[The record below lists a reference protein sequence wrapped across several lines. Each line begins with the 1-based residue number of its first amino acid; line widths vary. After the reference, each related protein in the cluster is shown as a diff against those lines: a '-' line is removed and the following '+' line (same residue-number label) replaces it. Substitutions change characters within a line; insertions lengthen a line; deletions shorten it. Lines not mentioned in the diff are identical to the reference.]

1 MAEKFFSQSI
11 ANEGIDFFTM
21 TDFTFKQ
28 IDKNEYETFMEGKSL
43 NIFFKIPDGC
53 KIEDYNI
60 EKTEETPTLVGS
72 PSKAAYF
79 EFTKAPDEET
89 ANFISPLAGLNFL
102 NKSYIKIEDFLSLG
116 DNKEVNIDLKD
127 GASPCFQGFDF
138 ANNRDST
145 FIFTPSSFKK
155 ISEEELNKVAFHSSG
170 ISTIEGNAN
179 LTLTLGDN
187 TLIEDIFCC
196 GSSSRSGLDNKVDL
210 SKIRYLDCNSS
221 YFYLKTNSFTIAVE
235 CDIFKFIK
243 ATLMAEGKAKPSG
256 TICLFKNKYK
266 EEGELNSIVLESN
279 DLIFEGTSSLI
290 VDTKSL
296 TFETSPKNKSSTCRK
311 TNKLRAKDGIT
322 LMGARFENSNIASDH
337 GTITM
342 IDSDLHDATVHFSDA
357 GDESSNGVI
366 KNADIRYSDLKNI
379 NGILT
384 NDLFNCKADNVVFE
398 KESFIKYGPP
408 IRDVKGRW
416 LELENVV
423 LKEGAFLKL
432 YDYSNQENPLKK
444 FSNSTI
450 EGKIEIDNDVN
461 YTIESSILK
470 SGNIKIKAGDKID
483 KVLIDNSILEG
494 DNVLYNVSELSCSEV
509 RDSEL
514 DLKEPAKIS
523 NQLLSFEDID
533 DYEAYQR
540 AQEPKLEEP
549 KRDVGKITTEDW
561 EVL

>member
-1 MAEKFFSQSI
+1 MS
-11 ANEGIDFFTM
+11 
-21 TDFTFKQ
+21 DFTFKQ
-28 IDKNEYETFMEGKSL
+28 VDKNEYETFMEGKSL

-60 EKTEETPTLVGS
+60 KKAEETPTLVGS

-79 EFTKAPDEET
+79 EFTKTPDEET

-102 NKSYIKIEDFLSLG
+102 NKSYIKIEEFLSLG

-155 ISEEELNKVAFHSSG
+155 ISEEELNKAAFYSSG

-179 LTLTLGDN
+179 LTLILGDN

-196 GSSSRSGLDNKVDL
+196 GSSSRSGLENKVDL

-296 TFETSPKNKSSTCRK
+296 TFETSPKNRSSTCRK

-337 GTITM
+337 GVITM

-379 NGILT
+379 NGVLT
-384 NDLFNCKADNVVFE
+384 KELFNCNANNVILE
-398 KESFIKYGPP
+398 EESYIKYGSLT
-408 IRDVKGRW
+408 RDVKGRW

-423 LKEGAFLKL
+423 LKEQASLYL
-432 YDYSNQENPLKK
+432 YDYSNQESPLKK

-461 YTIESSILK
+461 YTIKSSVLK
-470 SGNIKIKAGDKID
+470 SGNMKIKAGDKID

-494 DNVLYNVSELSCSEV
+494 DNVLYNVSELTCSEV

-540 AQEPKLEEP
+540 AQEPKLEEI
-549 KRDVGKITTEDW
+549 KKDVGQITTEDW

>member
-1 MAEKFFSQSI
+1 MS
-11 ANEGIDFFTM
+11 
-21 TDFTFKQ
+21 DFTFKQ
-28 IDKNEYETFMEGKSL
+28 VDKNEYETFMEGNSL

-60 EKTEETPTLVGS
+60 KKTEETPTLVGS

-79 EFTKAPDEET
+79 EFTKTPDEET

-102 NKSYIKIEDFLSLG
+102 NKSYIKIEEFLSLG

-155 ISEEELNKVAFHSSG
+155 ISEEELNKAAFYSSG

-179 LTLTLGDN
+179 LTFTLGDN

-196 GSSSRSGLDNKVDL
+196 GSSNRSGLDNKVDL

-256 TICLFKNKYK
+256 KVCLFKNKYK

-296 TFETSPKNKSSTCRK
+296 TFETSPKNRSSTCRK

-342 IDSDLHDATVHFSDA
+342 IDSDLHDATVHFSNT

-366 KNADIRYSDLKNI
+366 KNGDIRYSDLKNI
-379 NGILT
+379 NGVLT
-384 NDLFNCKADNVVFE
+384 NDLFNCKADNVTFE
-398 KESFIKYGPP
+398 KESYIKYGSLT
-408 IRDVKGRW
+408 RDVKGRW

-423 LKEGAFLKL
+423 LKERASLYL
-432 YDYSNQENPLKK
+432 YDYSNQESPLKK

-450 EGKIEIDNDVN
+450 EGKVEIDNDVN
-461 YTIESSILK
+461 YTIESSVLK

-509 RDSEL
+509 RDSEISL
-514 DLKEPAKIS
+514 NKPTKIS
-523 NQLLSFEDID
+523 NQLLSCEDVD

-540 AQEPKLEEP
+540 AQEPKLEEI
-549 KRDVGKITTEDW
+549 KKDVGQITTEDW

>member
-1 MAEKFFSQSI
+1 MS
-11 ANEGIDFFTM
+11 
-21 TDFTFKQ
+21 DFTFKEVN
-28 IDKNEYETFMEGKSL
+28 KNEYETFMEGKSL

-60 EKTEETPTLVGS
+60 KRTVETPTLVGS

-79 EFTKAPDEET
+79 EFTKTPDEET

-102 NKSYIKIEDFLSLG
+102 NKSYIKIEEFLSLG

-196 GSSSRSGLDNKVDL
+196 GSSNRSGLDNKVDL

-243 ATLMAEGKAKPSG
+243 ATLSAEGKVKPSG
-256 TICLFKNKYK
+256 TVCLFKNKYK

-296 TFETSPKNKSSTCRK
+296 TFETSPKNRSSTCRK

-342 IDSDLHDATVHFSDA
+342 IDSDLHDATVHFSSA

-366 KNADIRYSDLKNI
+366 KNADIRYSDLKEV

-384 NDLFNCKADNVVFE
+384 NDLFNCRANNVTFG
-398 KESFIKYGPP
+398 KESYIKYGSLT
-408 IRDVKGRW
+408 RDVKGRW

-423 LKEGAFLKL
+423 LKEQASLYL
-432 YDYSNQENPLKK
+432 YDYSNQESPLKK

-450 EGKIEIDNDVN
+450 EGKVEIDNDVN

-470 SGNIKIKAGDKID
+470 SGNMKIKAGDKID
-483 KVLIDNSILEG
+483 KVVIDNTILEG

-533 DYEAYQR
+533 NYEAYRR
-540 AQEPKLEEP
+540 AQEPKFEEP

>member
-1 MAEKFFSQSI
+1 MA
-11 ANEGIDFFTM
+11 
-21 TDFTFKQ
+21 DFTFKEV
-28 IDKNEYETFMEGKSL
+28 DKNEYETFMEGNSL

-60 EKTEETPTLVGS
+60 KKAEETPTLVGS

-79 EFTKAPDEET
+79 EFVKAPDEET

-155 ISEEELNKVAFHSSG
+155 ISEEELNKAAFYSSG

-179 LTLTLGDN
+179 LILTLGDN

-196 GSSSRSGLDNKVDL
+196 GSSSRSGLENKVDL

-221 YFYLKTNSFTIAVE
+221 YFYLKTNGFTIAVE

-243 ATLMAEGKAKPSG
+243 ATLMAEGKVKPSG

-296 TFETSPKNKSSTCRK
+296 TFETSPKNRSSTCRK

-322 LMGARFENSNIASDH
+322 LMGARFENSHIASDN
-337 GTITM
+337 GVITV

-357 GDESSNGVI
+357 GDEYSNGVI
-366 KNADIRYSDLKNI
+366 KDADIRYSDLKNI
-379 NGILT
+379 NGVLT
-384 NDLFNCKADNVVFE
+384 KELFNCNANNVILE
-398 KESFIKYGPP
+398 EESYIKYGSLT
-408 IRDVKGRW
+408 RDVKGRW

-423 LKEGAFLKL
+423 LKEQASLYL
-432 YDYSNQENPLKK
+432 YDYSNQESPLKK

-450 EGKIEIDNDVN
+450 EGKIEIDNDVD
-461 YTIESSILK
+461 YTIKSSVLK
-470 SGNIKIKAGDKID
+470 SGNMKIKAGDKID
-483 KVLIDNSILEG
+483 KVVIDNSILEG
-494 DNVLYNVSELSCSEV
+494 DNVLYNVSELTCSEV

-533 DYEAYQR
+533 DYEAYQK

>member
-1 MAEKFFSQSI
+1 MS
-11 ANEGIDFFTM
+11 
-21 TDFTFKQ
+21 DFTFKQ

-60 EKTEETPTLVGS
+60 KKAEETPTLVGS
-72 PSKAAYF
+72 LSKAAYF

-89 ANFISPLAGLNFL
+89 TNFISPLAGLNFL

-155 ISEEELNKVAFHSSG
+155 ISEEELNKAAFYSSG

-196 GSSSRSGLDNKVDL
+196 GSSNRSGLDNKVDL

-243 ATLMAEGKAKPSG
+243 ATLMAEGKVKPSG

-296 TFETSPKNKSSTCRK
+296 TFETSPKERNTICEK
-311 TNKLRAKDGIT
+311 TNKLSAKEQIT
-322 LMGARFENSNIASDH
+322 LMGARLGNAQVASDN
-337 GTITM
+337 GTITI
-342 IDSDLHDATVHFSDA
+342 IDSDLHDATVHFSNA
-357 GDESSNGVI
+357 GYESSNGVI

-384 NDLFNCKADNVVFE
+384 NDLFNCNANNVTFG
-398 KESFIKYGPP
+398 KESFIKYGSPN
-408 IRDVKGRW
+408 RDVKGRW

-423 LKEGAFLKL
+423 LKEGALLDL
-432 YDYSNQENPLKK
+432 YDFNRQENPLKR
-444 FSNSTI
+444 FSNSTV
-450 EGKIEIDNDVN
+450 EGGVEINNNVD
-461 YTIESSILK
+461 YTIESSLLK
-470 SGNIKIKAGDKID
+470 SGKMEIKAGDKINR
-483 KVLIDNSILEG
+483 VLIDNSILEG

-540 AQEPKLEEP
+540 AQEPKLEEI
-549 KRDVGKITTEDW
+549 KKDVGQITTEDW

>member
-1 MAEKFFSQSI
+1 MS
-11 ANEGIDFFTM
+11 
-21 TDFTFKQ
+21 DFTFKQ
-28 IDKNEYETFMEGKSL
+28 INKNEYETFMEGKSL

-60 EKTEETPTLVGS
+60 KKTEETPTLVGS

-79 EFTKAPDEET
+79 EFTKAPDKE
-89 ANFISPLAGLNFL
+89 AFNAISPLAGLNFL
-102 NKSYIKIEDFLSLG
+102 NKSYIKIEEFLSLG

-127 GASPCFQGFDF
+127 GASPCFRSFNF

-179 LTLTLGDN
+179 LILTLGDN

-196 GSSSRSGLDNKVDL
+196 GSSSRSGLENKVDL

-221 YFYLKTNSFTIAVE
+221 YFYLKTNGFTIAVE

-243 ATLMAEGKAKPSG
+243 ATLMAEGKVKPSG
-256 TICLFKNKYK
+256 TVCLFKNKYK

-311 TNKLRAKDGIT
+311 TNKLSAKDQIT
-322 LMGARFENSNIASDH
+322 LMGARLENSQVVSDN
-337 GTITM
+337 GALTI
-342 IDSDLHDATVHFSDA
+342 IDGDIHDATVHFSSA
-357 GDESSNGVI
+357 GDEYSNGVI
-366 KNADIRYSDLKNI
+366 KDADIRYSDLKNI
-379 NGILT
+379 NG
-384 NDLFNCKADNVVFE
+384 V
-398 KESFIKYGPP
+398 
-408 IRDVKGRW
+408 
-416 LELENVV
+416 
-423 LKEGAFLKL
+423 
-432 YDYSNQENPLKK
+432 
-444 FSNSTI
+444 
-450 EGKIEIDNDVN
+450 
-461 YTIESSILK
+461 
-470 SGNIKIKAGDKID
+470 
-483 KVLIDNSILEG
+483 
-494 DNVLYNVSELSCSEV
+494 
-509 RDSEL
+509 
-514 DLKEPAKIS
+514 
-523 NQLLSFEDID
+523 QLLSFEDID

-540 AQEPKLEEP
+540 AQEPKLEEI
-549 KRDVGKITTEDW
+549 KKDVGQITTEDW

>member
-1 MAEKFFSQSI
+1 MS
-11 ANEGIDFFTM
+11 
-21 TDFTFKQ
+21 DFTFKEVG
-28 IDKNEYETFMEGKSL
+28 KNEYETFMESKTL

-60 EKTEETPTLVGS
+60 KKTEETPTLVGS

-79 EFTKAPDEET
+79 EFVKAPDEGT

-102 NKSYIKIEDFLSLG
+102 NKSYIKIEEFLSLG

-155 ISEEELNKVAFHSSG
+155 ISEEELNKAAFYSSG

-196 GSSSRSGLDNKVDL
+196 GSSNRSGLENKVDL
-210 SKIRYLDCNSS
+210 SKIKYLDCNSS
-221 YFYLKTNSFTIAVE
+221 YFYPKTNDFTIAVE
-235 CDIFKFIK
+235 CDAFKFSQ
-243 ATLMAEGKAKPSG
+243 ATLGTEGRSRQKNG
-256 TICLFKNKYK
+256 TVCLLKNKYK
-266 EEGELNSIVLESN
+266 EKGELNSIILESN
-279 DLIFEGTSSLI
+279 DLILDNNSSLI

-296 TFETSPKNKSSTCRK
+296 NFETSPKNRNTICEK
-311 TNKLRAKDGIT
+311 TNKLSAKDGIT
-322 LMGARFENSNIASDH
+322 LMGARLGNAQVASDN
-337 GTITM
+337 GTLTI

-366 KNADIRYSDLKNI
+366 KNADIRYSDLKEV

-384 NDLFNCKADNVVFE
+384 NDLFNCNANNVTFE
-398 KESFIKYGPP
+398 KESYIKYGSLT
-408 IRDVKGRW
+408 RDVKGRW

-423 LKEGAFLKL
+423 LKEQASLYL
-432 YDYSNQENPLKK
+432 YDYSNQESPLKK

-450 EGKIEIDNDVN
+450 EGGVEIDNDVD
-461 YTIESSILK
+461 YTIESSVLK
-470 SGNIKIKAGDKID
+470 SGNMKIKAGDKID
-483 KVLIDNSILEG
+483 KVVIDNSILEG

-514 DLKEPAKIS
+514 DLKEQAKIS

-533 DYEAYQR
+533 DYEAYQK
-540 AQEPKLEEP
+540 AQEPKLEEI
-549 KRDVGKITTEDW
+549 KKDVGQITTEDW

>member
-1 MAEKFFSQSI
+1 MS
-11 ANEGIDFFTM
+11 
-21 TDFTFKQ
+21 DFTFKQ

-116 DNKEVNIDLKD
+116 DNKEVNIDFKD

-296 TFETSPKNKSSTCRK
+296 TFETSPKNRSSTCRK

-322 LMGARFENSNIASDH
+322 LMGARFENSQIVADH

-342 IDSDLHDATVHFSDA
+342 IDSDLHDATVHFSNT

-366 KNADIRYSDLKNI
+366 KNGDIRYSDLKNI
-379 NGILT
+379 NGILA
-384 NDLFNCKADNVVFE
+384 NDLFNCKADNITFE
-398 KESFIKYGPP
+398 KESFVKYGPP

-423 LKEGAFLKL
+423 FKEQASLYL
-432 YDYSNQENPLKK
+432 YDYSNQESPLKK

-450 EGKIEIDNDVN
+450 EGKVEIDNDVN

-470 SGNIKIKAGDKID
+470 SGNMKIKAGDKID
-483 KVLIDNSILEG
+483 KVVIDNSILEG
-494 DNVLYNVSELSCSEV
+494 DNVLYNVSELTCSEV

-533 DYEAYQR
+533 DYAAYQR
-540 AQEPKLEEP
+540 AQEPKLEEI
-549 KRDVGKITTEDW
+549 KKDVGQITTEGW

>member
-1 MAEKFFSQSI
+1 MS
-11 ANEGIDFFTM
+11 
-21 TDFTFKQ
+21 DFTFKQ

-60 EKTEETPTLVGS
+60 KKTEETPTLVGS

-79 EFTKAPDEET
+79 EFTKTPDEET

-102 NKSYIKIEDFLSLG
+102 NKSYIKIEEFLSLG

-155 ISEEELNKVAFHSSG
+155 ISEEELNKVAFYSSG
-170 ISTIEGNAN
+170 ILTIEGNAN

-196 GSSSRSGLDNKVDL
+196 GSSNRSGLDNKVDL

-243 ATLMAEGKAKPSG
+243 ATLMAEGKVKPSG

-296 TFETSPKNKSSTCRK
+296 TFETSPKNRSSTCRK

-366 KNADIRYSDLKNI
+366 KDADIRYSDLKNI

-416 LELENVV
+416 LELENIV

-432 YDYSNQENPLKK
+432 YDYSNQESPLKK

-450 EGKIEIDNDVN
+450 EGKVEIDNDVT
-461 YTIESSILK
+461 YTIESSVLK
-470 SGNIKIKAGDKID
+470 SGNMKIKAGDKID
-483 KVLIDNSILEG
+483 KVVIDNSILEG
-494 DNVLYNVSELSCSEV
+494 DNVLYNISELSCSEV

-540 AQEPKLEEP
+540 AQEPKLEEI
-549 KRDVGKITTEDW
+549 KKDVGQITTEDW

>member
-1 MAEKFFSQSI
+1 MS
-11 ANEGIDFFTM
+11 
-21 TDFTFKQ
+21 DFTFKQ
-28 IDKNEYETFMEGKSL
+28 VDKNEYETFMEGNSL

-53 KIEDYNI
+53 KIEDYNVL
-60 EKTEETPTLVGS
+60 KTTETPSVMGR

-79 EFTKAPDEET
+79 EFTKAPDKDAVST
-89 ANFISPLAGLNFL
+89 ISPKAGLNFL
-102 NKSYIKIEDFLSLG
+102 SKRYIQIGELLNLG
-116 DNKEVNIDLKD
+116 DNDEVNVDFLD
-127 GASPCFQGFDF
+127 GASPHFETLNF
-138 ANNRDST
+138 ANNRKST

-155 ISEEELNKVAFHSSG
+155 ISEEELNNAGFYSSG
-170 ISTIEGNAN
+170 ITTIDGNAN
-179 LTLTLGDN
+179 LTLILGDN

-196 GSSSRSGLDNKVDL
+196 GSSSRSGLENKVDL

-243 ATLMAEGKAKPSG
+243 ATLSAGGKAKPSG
-256 TICLFKNKYK
+256 TICLFRNKYK
-266 EEGELNSIVLESN
+266 EKGELNSIVLESN
-279 DLIFEGTSSLI
+279 DLILEKNSSLI

-296 TFETSPKNKSSTCRK
+296 TFETSPKNRNTICEK
-311 TNKLRAKDGIT
+311 TNKLSAKDGIT
-322 LMGARFENSNIASDH
+322 LMGARLGNSQITSDN
-337 GTITM
+337 GFITV
-342 IDSDLHDATVHFSDA
+342 IDGDLHDATVHFSDA

-432 YDYSNQENPLKK
+432 YDYSNEENPLKK

-470 SGNIKIKAGDKID
+470 SGNIKIKADDKID

-494 DNVLYNVSELSCSEV
+494 DNVLYNVSELTCSEV

-533 DYEAYQR
+533 DYEAYLK

-549 KRDVGKITTEDW
+549 KRDVGKITTKDW

>member
-1 MAEKFFSQSI
+1 MS
-11 ANEGIDFFTM
+11 
-21 TDFTFKQ
+21 DFTFKQ

-60 EKTEETPTLVGS
+60 KKAEETPTLVGS

-79 EFTKAPDEET
+79 EFVKAPDEGT

-102 NKSYIKIEDFLSLG
+102 NKSYIRIEEFLSLG

-155 ISEEELNKVAFHSSG
+155 ISEEELNKVAFYSSG

-196 GSSSRSGLDNKVDL
+196 GSSNRSGLDNKVDL

-256 TICLFKNKYK
+256 TVCLFKNKYK

-296 TFETSPKNKSSTCRK
+296 TFETSPKNRSSTCRK

-342 IDSDLHDATVHFSDA
+342 IDSDLHDATVHFSNT

-366 KNADIRYSDLKNI
+366 KNGDIRYSDLKNI
-379 NGILT
+379 NGVLT
-384 NDLFNCKADNVVFE
+384 NDLFNCKADNVTFE
-398 KESFIKYGPP
+398 KESFVKYGPP

-423 LKEGAFLKL
+423 LKEQASLYL
-432 YDYSNQENPLKK
+432 YDYSNQESPLKK

-450 EGKIEIDNDVN
+450 EGKVEIDNDVN
-461 YTIESSILK
+461 YTIKSSILK
-470 SGNIKIKAGDKID
+470 SGNMKIKAGDKID
-483 KVLIDNSILEG
+483 KVVIDNSILEG

-523 NQLLSFEDID
+523 NQLLSCEDVD

-540 AQEPKLEEP
+540 AQEPKLEEI
-549 KRDVGKITTEDW
+549 KKDVGQITTEDW

>member
-1 MAEKFFSQSI
+1 MS
-11 ANEGIDFFTM
+11 
-21 TDFTFKQ
+21 DFTFKEVG
-28 IDKNEYETFMEGKSL
+28 KNEYETFMESKTL

-60 EKTEETPTLVGS
+60 SKTTETPSVMGR

-79 EFTKAPDEET
+79 EFTKAPDKDAMST
-89 ANFISPLAGLNFL
+89 ISPKAGLNFL
-102 NKSYIKIEDFLSLG
+102 SKRYIQIGELLNLG
-116 DNKEVNIDLKD
+116 DNDEVNVDFLD
-127 GASPCFQGFDF
+127 GASPHFETLNF

-155 ISEEELNKVAFHSSG
+155 LSEEELNKAAFYSSG

-243 ATLMAEGKAKPSG
+243 ATLNAEGKSKQSG
-256 TICLFKNKYK
+256 TVCLLKNKYK
-266 EEGELNSIVLESN
+266 EKGELNSIVLESN

-311 TNKLRAKDGIT
+311 TVKLSAKEQIT
-322 LMGARFENSNIASDH
+322 LMGARLENSQAVSDN
-337 GTITM
+337 GTLTI
-342 IDSDLHDATVHFSDA
+342 IDGDLHDATVHFSDA

-384 NDLFNCKADNVVFE
+384 NDLFNCKANNVTFG
-398 KESFIKYGPP
+398 KESYIKYGSLT
-408 IRDVKGRW
+408 RDVKGRW

-423 LKEGAFLKL
+423 LKEQASLYL
-432 YDYSNQENPLKK
+432 YDYSNQESPLKK

-450 EGKIEIDNDVN
+450 EGKVEIDNDVD
-461 YTIESSILK
+461 YTIKSSVLK
-470 SGNIKIKAGDKID
+470 SGNMKIKAGDKID
-483 KVLIDNSILEG
+483 KVIIDNTILEG
-494 DNVLYNVSELSCSEV
+494 DNVLYNVSDLSCSEV
-509 RDSEL
+509 RDSQIS
-514 DLKEPAKIS
+514 LKEPAKIS

-540 AQEPKLEEP
+540 AQEPKLEEI
-549 KRDVGKITTEDW
+549 KRDVGQITTEDW

>member
-1 MAEKFFSQSI
+1 MS
-11 ANEGIDFFTM
+11 
-21 TDFTFKQ
+21 DFTFKQ
-28 IDKNEYETFMEGKSL
+28 VDKNEYETFMEGKSL

-60 EKTEETPTLVGS
+60 KKAEETPTLVGS

-79 EFTKAPDEET
+79 EFVKAPDEGT

-102 NKSYIKIEDFLSLG
+102 NKSYIKIEEFLSLG

-170 ISTIEGNAN
+170 ISTIEGNSN

-196 GSSSRSGLDNKVDL
+196 GSSSRSGLENKVDL

-221 YFYLKTNSFTIAVE
+221 YFYPKTNGFTIAVE

-296 TFETSPKNKSSTCRK
+296 TFETSPKNRSSTCRK

-322 LMGARFENSNIASDH
+322 LMGARFENSHIASDN
-337 GTITM
+337 GVITV
-342 IDSDLHDATVHFSDA
+342 IDGDLHDSTVHFSDA
-357 GDESSNGVI
+357 GDEYSNGVI
-366 KNADIRYSDLKNI
+366 KDADIRYSDLKNI
-379 NGILT
+379 NGVLT
-384 NDLFNCKADNVVFE
+384 NDLFNCKANNVTFE
-398 KESFIKYGPP
+398 KESYIKYGSLT
-408 IRDVKGRW
+408 RDVKGRW

-423 LKEGAFLKL
+423 LKEQASLYL
-432 YDYSNQENPLKK
+432 YDYSNQESPLKK

-450 EGKIEIDNDVN
+450 EGKVEIDNDVD
-461 YTIESSILK
+461 YTIKSSVLK
-470 SGNIKIKAGDKID
+470 SGNMKIKAGDKID
-483 KVLIDNSILEG
+483 KVVIDNSILEG
-494 DNVLYNVSELSCSEV
+494 DNVLYNISELSCSEV

-540 AQEPKLEEP
+540 AQEPKLEEI
-549 KRDVGKITTEDW
+549 KKDVCQITTEDW

>member
-1 MAEKFFSQSI
+1 MS
-11 ANEGIDFFTM
+11 
-21 TDFTFKQ
+21 DFTFKQ

-60 EKTEETPTLVGS
+60 KKAEETPTLVGS

-102 NKSYIKIEDFLSLG
+102 NKSYIKIEEFLSLG

-127 GASPCFQGFDF
+127 GASPCFRSFNF
-138 ANNRDST
+138 SNNRDST
-145 FIFTPSSFKK
+145 FIFTLSSFKK
-155 ISEEELNKVAFHSSG
+155 ISEEELNKAAFYSSG

-179 LTLTLGDN
+179 LILTLGDN

-196 GSSSRSGLDNKVDL
+196 GSSSRSGLENKVDL
-210 SKIRYLDCNSS
+210 SKIKYLDCNSS
-221 YFYLKTNSFTIAVE
+221 YFYLKTNGFTIAVE

-296 TFETSPKNKSSTCRK
+296 TFETSPKNRSSTCRK
-311 TNKLRAKDGIT
+311 TNKLKAKDQIT
-322 LMGARFENSNIASDH
+322 LMGARFENSHIASNN
-337 GTITM
+337 GVITV
-342 IDSDLHDATVHFSDA
+342 IDGDLHDSTVHFSDA

-379 NGILT
+379 NGVLT
-384 NDLFNCKADNVVFE
+384 NDLFNCKADNVTFE
-398 KESFIKYGPP
+398 KESFVKYGPP

-423 LKEGAFLKL
+423 LKERASLYL
-432 YDYSNQENPLKK
+432 YDYSNQESPLKK

-450 EGKIEIDNDVN
+450 EGKVEIDNDVN
-461 YTIESSILK
+461 YTIESSVLK
-470 SGNIKIKAGDKID
+470 SGNMKIKAGDKID
-483 KVLIDNSILEG
+483 KVIIDNTILEG
-494 DNVLYNVSELSCSEV
+494 DNVLCNVSELSCSEV

-523 NQLLSFEDID
+523 NQLLSFEDLD

-540 AQEPKLEEP
+540 AQEPKLEEI
-549 KRDVGKITTEDW
+549 KRDVGKITTEDS

>member
-1 MAEKFFSQSI
+1 MS
-11 ANEGIDFFTM
+11 
-21 TDFTFKQ
+21 DFTFKEV
-28 IDKNEYETFMEGKSL
+28 DKNEYETFMEDKSL

-60 EKTEETPTLVGS
+60 EKTEETPTLIGS

-79 EFTKAPDEET
+79 EFIKAPDEET

-102 NKSYIKIEDFLSLG
+102 NKSYIKIEEFLSLG

-296 TFETSPKNKSSTCRK
+296 TFETSPKNRSSTFRK
-311 TNKLRAKDGIT
+311 TNKLRAKDQIT
-322 LMGARFENSNIASDH
+322 LMGARFENSHIASDH

-366 KNADIRYSDLKNI
+366 KNADIRYSNLKNI

-384 NDLFNCKADNVVFE
+384 NDLFNCKANNVTFE
-398 KESFIKYGPP
+398 KESFVKYGPP

-423 LKEGAFLKL
+423 FKEGAFLNL
-432 YDYSNQENPLKK
+432 YDYSNQESPLKK

-450 EGKIEIDNDVN
+450 EGKVEIDNDVD
-461 YTIESSILK
+461 YTIKSSVLK

-494 DNVLYNVSELSCSEV
+494 DNVLYNVSELTCSEV

-533 DYEAYQR
+533 DYKAYLKT
-540 AQEPKLEEP
+540 QEPKLEEV

>member
-1 MAEKFFSQSI
+1 MS
-11 ANEGIDFFTM
+11 
-21 TDFTFKQ
+21 DFTFKQ

-60 EKTEETPTLVGS
+60 KKTEETPTLVGS

-79 EFTKAPDEET
+79 EFTKTPDEET

-102 NKSYIKIEDFLSLG
+102 NKSYIKIEEFLSLG

-179 LTLTLGDN
+179 LILTLGDN

-196 GSSSRSGLDNKVDL
+196 GSSSRSGLENKVDL

-221 YFYLKTNSFTIAVE
+221 YFYLKTNGFTIAVE

-243 ATLMAEGKAKPSG
+243 ATLMAEGKVKPSG
-256 TICLFKNKYK
+256 TVCLLKNKYK
-266 EEGELNSIVLESN
+266 EKGELNSIILESN
-279 DLIFEGTSSLI
+279 DLILENNSSLI

-296 TFETSPKNKSSTCRK
+296 TFETSPKERNTICEK
-311 TNKLRAKDGIT
+311 TNKLSAKEQIT
-322 LMGARFENSNIASDH
+322 LMGARLGNAQVASDN

-384 NDLFNCKADNVVFE
+384 NDLFNCKADNVTFG
-398 KESFIKYGPP
+398 KESYIKYCPP

-450 EGKIEIDNDVN
+450 EGKVEIDNDVN
-461 YTIESSILK
+461 YTIKSSVLK
-470 SGNIKIKAGDKID
+470 SGNMKIKAGDKID
-483 KVLIDNSILEG
+483 KVVIDNSILEG
-494 DNVLYNVSELSCSEV
+494 DNVLYNVSELTCSEV

-533 DYEAYQR
+533 DYEAYLK

>member
-1 MAEKFFSQSI
+1 MS
-11 ANEGIDFFTM
+11 
-21 TDFTFKQ
+21 DFTFKQ

-60 EKTEETPTLVGS
+60 KKAEETPTLVGS

-79 EFTKAPDEET
+79 EFVKAPDEET

-127 GASPCFQGFDF
+127 GASPCFRSFNF
-138 ANNRDST
+138 SNNRDST

-155 ISEEELNKVAFHSSG
+155 ISEEELNKVAFYSSG

-179 LTLTLGDN
+179 LILTLGDN

-196 GSSSRSGLDNKVDL
+196 GSSSRSGLENKVDL

-221 YFYLKTNSFTIAVE
+221 YFYLKTNGFTIAVE

-243 ATLMAEGKAKPSG
+243 ATLMAEGKVKPSG

-296 TFETSPKNKSSTCRK
+296 TFETSPKNRSSTCRK
-311 TNKLRAKDGIT
+311 TVKLSAKEQIT
-322 LMGARFENSNIASDH
+322 LMGARLENSQAVSDN

-379 NGILT
+379 NGVLT
-384 NDLFNCKADNVVFE
+384 NDLFNCKANNVTFE
-398 KESFIKYGPP
+398 KESYIKYGSLT
-408 IRDVKGRW
+408 RDVKGRW

-423 LKEGAFLKL
+423 LKEQASLYL
-432 YDYSNQENPLKK
+432 YDYSNQESPLKK

-450 EGKIEIDNDVN
+450 EGKVEIDNDVD
-461 YTIESSILK
+461 YTIKSSVLK
-470 SGNIKIKAGDKID
+470 SGNMKIKAGDKID
-483 KVLIDNSILEG
+483 KVVIDNSILEG

-540 AQEPKLEEP
+540 AQEPKLEEI
-549 KRDVGKITTEDW
+549 KKDVGQITTEDW

>member
-1 MAEKFFSQSI
+1 MS
-11 ANEGIDFFTM
+11 
-21 TDFTFKQ
+21 DFTFKQ
-28 IDKNEYETFMEGKSL
+28 VDKNEYETFMEGNSL

-60 EKTEETPTLVGS
+60 KKAEETPTLVGS

-79 EFTKAPDEET
+79 EFVKAPDEGT

-102 NKSYIKIEDFLSLG
+102 NKSYIKIEEFLSLG

-155 ISEEELNKVAFHSSG
+155 ISEEELNKAAFYSSG

-179 LTLTLGDN
+179 LTLILGDN

-196 GSSSRSGLDNKVDL
+196 GSSSRSGLENKVDL

-221 YFYLKTNSFTIAVE
+221 YFYLKTNSFTITVE

-256 TICLFKNKYK
+256 TVCLFKNKYK

-296 TFETSPKNKSSTCRK
+296 TFETSPKNRSSTCRK
-311 TNKLRAKDGIT
+311 TNKLKAKDGIT

-366 KNADIRYSDLKNI
+366 NNADIRYSDLKNI

-384 NDLFNCKADNVVFE
+384 NDLFNCKADNVTFG
-398 KESFIKYGPP
+398 KESYIKYGPP

-423 LKEGAFLKL
+423 LKEQASLYL
-432 YDYSNQENPLKK
+432 YDYSNQESPLKR
-444 FSNSTI
+444 FSNSTV
-450 EGKIEIDNDVN
+450 EGGVEINNNVD
-461 YTIESSILK
+461 YTIESSLLK
-470 SGNIKIKAGDKID
+470 SGKMEIKAGDKINR
-483 KVLIDNSILEG
+483 VLIDNSILEG

-523 NQLLSFEDID
+523 NQLLSSSEVR
-533 DYEAYQR
+533 DYEAYLKEQAR
-540 AQEPKLEEP
+540 DFAANEKEIGQATNKLE
-549 KRDVGKITTEDW
+549 
-561 EVL
+561 LL

>member
-1 MAEKFFSQSI
+1 MA
-11 ANEGIDFFTM
+11 
-21 TDFTFKQ
+21 DFTFKEV
-28 IDKNEYETFMEGKSL
+28 DKNEYETFMEGKSL

-60 EKTEETPTLVGS
+60 KKAEETPTLVGS

-79 EFTKAPDEET
+79 EFIKAPDEET

-138 ANNRDST
+138 ANNRDSA

-155 ISEEELNKVAFHSSG
+155 ISEEELNKAAFYSSG

-196 GSSSRSGLDNKVDL
+196 GSSSRSGLENKVDL
-210 SKIRYLDCNSS
+210 SKTRYLDCNSS
-221 YFYLKTNSFTIAVE
+221 YFYLKTNGFTIAVE

-243 ATLMAEGKAKPSG
+243 ATLMAEGKVKPSG
-256 TICLFKNKYK
+256 TVCLFKNKYK
-266 EEGELNSIVLESN
+266 EEGELNSIILESN

-296 TFETSPKNKSSTCRK
+296 TFETSPKNRSSTCRK

-322 LMGARFENSNIASDH
+322 LMGARFENSHIASDN
-337 GTITM
+337 GVITV
-342 IDSDLHDATVHFSDA
+342 IDGDLHDATVHFSDA

-366 KNADIRYSDLKNI
+366 KNADIRYSDLKEV

-384 NDLFNCKADNVVFE
+384 NDLFNCRANNVTFG
-398 KESFIKYGPP
+398 KESYIKYGSLT
-408 IRDVKGRW
+408 RDVKGRW

-423 LKEGAFLKL
+423 LKEQASLYL
-432 YDYSNQENPLKK
+432 YDYSNQESPLKK

-450 EGKIEIDNDVN
+450 EGKVEIDNDVN
-461 YTIESSILK
+461 YTIKSSILK
-470 SGNIKIKAGDKID
+470 SGNMKIKAGDKID
-483 KVLIDNSILEG
+483 KVVIDNSILEG
-494 DNVLYNVSELSCSEV
+494 DNVLYNVSELTCSEV

-533 DYEAYQR
+533 DYEAYLK

>member
-1 MAEKFFSQSI
+1 MS
-11 ANEGIDFFTM
+11 
-21 TDFTFKQ
+21 DFTFKQ
-28 IDKNEYETFMEGKSL
+28 INKNEYETFMEGKSL

-60 EKTEETPTLVGS
+60 KRTVETPTLVGS
-72 PSKAAYF
+72 LSKAAYF
-79 EFTKAPDEET
+79 EFTKTPDEET

-102 NKSYIKIEDFLSLG
+102 NKSYIKIEEFLSLG

-155 ISEEELNKVAFHSSG
+155 ISEEELNKVAFHSSD

-196 GSSSRSGLDNKVDL
+196 GSSSRSGLENKVDL

-221 YFYLKTNSFTIAVE
+221 YFYPKTNGFTIAVE

-243 ATLMAEGKAKPSG
+243 ATLTAEGKAKPSG

-311 TNKLRAKDGIT
+311 TVKLSAKDQIT
-322 LMGARFENSNIASDH
+322 LMGARLENSQVVSDN
-337 GTITM
+337 GALTI
-342 IDSDLHDATVHFSDA
+342 IDGDIHDATVHFSDA
-357 GDESSNGVI
+357 GDEYSNGVI
-366 KNADIRYSDLKNI
+366 KDADIRYSELKNI
-379 NGILT
+379 NGVLT
-384 NDLFNCKADNVVFE
+384 KELFNCNANNVILE
-398 KESFIKYGPP
+398 EESYIKYGSLT
-408 IRDVKGRW
+408 RDVKGRW

-423 LKEGAFLKL
+423 LKERASLYL
-432 YDYSNQENPLKK
+432 YDYSNQESPLKK

-450 EGKIEIDNDVN
+450 EGKVEIDNDVD
-461 YTIESSILK
+461 YTIEFSVLK
-470 SGNIKIKAGDKID
+470 SGNMKIKAGDKID
-483 KVLIDNSILEG
+483 KVVIDNSILEG
-494 DNVLYNVSELSCSEV
+494 DNVLYNVSELTCSEV

-533 DYEAYQR
+533 NYEAYQR
-540 AQEPKLEEP
+540 AQEPKLEEI
-549 KRDVGKITTEDW
+549 KKDVGQITTEDW

>member
-1 MAEKFFSQSI
+1 MS
-11 ANEGIDFFTM
+11 
-21 TDFTFKQ
+21 DFTFKQ

-60 EKTEETPTLVGS
+60 KKAEETPTLVGS

-79 EFTKAPDEET
+79 EFIKAPDEGT

-102 NKSYIKIEDFLSLG
+102 NKSYIRIEEFLSLG

-155 ISEEELNKVAFHSSG
+155 ISEEELNKAAFYSSG

-179 LTLTLGDN
+179 LILTLGDN

-196 GSSSRSGLDNKVDL
+196 GSSSRSGLENKVDL
-210 SKIRYLDCNSS
+210 SKIKYLDCNSS
-221 YFYLKTNSFTIAVE
+221 YFYLKTNGFTIAVE

-243 ATLMAEGKAKPSG
+243 ATLSAEGKVKPSG
-256 TICLFKNKYK
+256 TVCLFKNKYK

-296 TFETSPKNKSSTCRK
+296 TFETSPKDRSSTCRK
-311 TNKLRAKDGIT
+311 TVKLSAKDQIT
-322 LMGARFENSNIASDH
+322 LMGARLENSQAVSDN
-337 GTITM
+337 GTLTI
-342 IDSDLHDATVHFSDA
+342 IDGDLHDATVHFSGA

-384 NDLFNCKADNVVFE
+384 NDLFNCKANNVTFG
-398 KESFIKYGPP
+398 KEGYIKYGSLT
-408 IRDVKGRW
+408 RDVKGRW

-423 LKEGAFLKL
+423 LKEQASLYL
-432 YDYSNQENPLKK
+432 YDYSNQESPLKK

-450 EGKIEIDNDVN
+450 EGKVEIDNDVD
-461 YTIESSILK
+461 YTIKSSVLK

-483 KVLIDNSILEG
+483 KVIIDNSILEG
-494 DNVLYNVSELSCSEV
+494 DNVLYNVSELSYSEV

-523 NQLLSFEDID
+523 NQLLSFEDVD
-533 DYEAYQR
+533 DYEAYQK

-549 KRDVGKITTEDW
+549 KREVGQITTEDW
-561 EVL
+561 KVL

>member
-1 MAEKFFSQSI
+1 MS
-11 ANEGIDFFTM
+11 
-21 TDFTFKQ
+21 DFTFKQ

-60 EKTEETPTLVGS
+60 KKAEETPTLVGS

-79 EFTKAPDEET
+79 EFVKAPDEGT

-102 NKSYIKIEDFLSLG
+102 NKSYIRIEEFLSLG

-155 ISEEELNKVAFHSSG
+155 ISEEELNKAAFYSSG

-196 GSSSRSGLDNKVDL
+196 GSSNRSGLDNKVDL

-221 YFYLKTNSFTIAVE
+221 YFYLKTNGFTIAVE

-256 TICLFKNKYK
+256 TVCLLKNKYK
-266 EEGELNSIVLESN
+266 EKGELNSIILESN
-279 DLIFEGTSSLI
+279 DLILENNSSLI

-296 TFETSPKNKSSTCRK
+296 TFETSPKERNTICEK
-311 TNKLRAKDGIT
+311 TNKLSAKEQIT
-322 LMGARFENSNIASDH
+322 LMGARLGNAQVASDN
-337 GTITM
+337 GTITI
-342 IDSDLHDATVHFSDA
+342 IDGDIHDATVHFSNA

-366 KNADIRYSDLKNI
+366 KDADIRYSDLREI

-384 NDLFNCKADNVVFE
+384 NELFNCKANNVTFGE
-398 KESFIKYGPP
+398 GSFIRYCCPS
-408 IRDVKGRW
+408 RDVKGRW

-423 LKEGAFLKL
+423 LKEGALLDL
-432 YDYSNQENPLKK
+432 YDFNRQKNPLKRI
-444 FSNSTI
+444 SNSTV
-450 EGKIEIDNDVN
+450 EGGVDINNNVD

-470 SGNIKIKAGDKID
+470 SGEMEIKAGDKINR
-483 KVLIDNSILEG
+483 VLIDNSILEG
-494 DNVLYNVSELSCSEV
+494 NNVLYNVSELSCSEV

-540 AQEPKLEEP
+540 AQEPKLEEI
-549 KRDVGKITTEDW
+549 KKDVGQITTEDW

>member
-1 MAEKFFSQSI
+1 MS
-11 ANEGIDFFTM
+11 
-21 TDFTFKQ
+21 DFTFKQ
-28 IDKNEYETFMEGKSL
+28 VDKNEYETFMEGNSL

-60 EKTEETPTLVGS
+60 KKTEETPTLVGS

-79 EFTKAPDEET
+79 EFTKAPDKDAVST
-89 ANFISPLAGLNFL
+89 ISPKAGLNFL
-102 NKSYIKIEDFLSLG
+102 SKRYIQIGELLNLG
-116 DNKEVNIDLKD
+116 DNDEVNVDFLD
-127 GASPCFQGFDF
+127 GASPHFETLNF

-155 ISEEELNKVAFHSSG
+155 ISEEELNKAAFYSSG

-179 LTLTLGDN
+179 LTLTLGEN

-196 GSSSRSGLDNKVDL
+196 GSSNRSGLDNKVDL

-243 ATLMAEGKAKPSG
+243 ATLMAEGKVKPSG

-296 TFETSPKNKSSTCRK
+296 TFETSPKERNTICEK
-311 TNKLRAKDGIT
+311 TNKLSAKEQIT
-322 LMGARFENSNIASDH
+322 LMGARLGNAQVASDN
-337 GTITM
+337 GTITI
-342 IDSDLHDATVHFSDA
+342 IDGDIHDATVHFSNA

-366 KNADIRYSDLKNI
+366 KDADIRYSDLREI

-384 NDLFNCKADNVVFE
+384 NELFNCKANNVTFGE
-398 KESFIKYGPP
+398 GSFIRYCCPS
-408 IRDVKGRW
+408 RDVKGRW

-423 LKEGAFLKL
+423 LKEGALLDL
-432 YDYSNQENPLKK
+432 YDFNRQKNPLKRI
-444 FSNSTI
+444 SNSTV
-450 EGKIEIDNDVN
+450 EGGVDINNNVD

-470 SGNIKIKAGDKID
+470 SGEMEIKAGDKINR
-483 KVLIDNSILEG
+483 VLIDNSILEG
-494 DNVLYNVSELSCSEV
+494 NNVLYNVSELSCSEV
-509 RDSEL
+509 RESEL
-514 DLKEPAKIS
+514 DLKEPTKIS

-540 AQEPKLEEP
+540 VQEPKLEEI
-549 KRDVGKITTEDW
+549 KKDVGQITTEDW